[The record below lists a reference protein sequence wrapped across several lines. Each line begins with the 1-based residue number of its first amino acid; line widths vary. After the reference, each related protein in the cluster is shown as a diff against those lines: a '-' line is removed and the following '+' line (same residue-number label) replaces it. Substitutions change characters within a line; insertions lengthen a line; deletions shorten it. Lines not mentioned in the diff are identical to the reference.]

1 MARRNRNFLYRCRLI
16 IYAIVIAAFMAMAAV
31 SGAAFAQSTTLKIA
45 TIGAGNI
52 GSTVGGFWIK
62 AGHPVL
68 LSSRHPEELKPL
80 VDRLGPLARAGTVR
94 EALAFGDVILMA
106 VPYGAYPQIAKDYS
120 KDFAGKIVVDAGNAV
135 IARDGEIA
143 KPARENGVGLTTA
156 KLFPGARIVRAFNIL
171 GTGRLKEMANHSPRF
186 AIPVAGDDQE
196 AVKGVS
202 GLGVGRA
209 AILEA
214 LRAARAALRRADE
227 RRRNAREAEDA
238 EVILMRLTR
247 RELLKAGI
255 ATGASLLLP
264 AINLRAQSASLI
276 QKKIPSSGES
286 LPVVGVGT
294 ARRYESITT
303 EAERAPLRETL
314 REFKAV
320 GATVIDSSPTYG
332 TAEAVVGDLV
342 AELKIRDGLFLA
354 TKVSTSGK
362 EAGVKQI
369 EESFKKLRAP
379 KIDLIAVHNLRDTQT
394 HLATLRDLHRAGRI
408 RYVGITTSFPNQYA
422 DFERTMKTEKLD
434 FIQVDYALDN
444 RNAGERILPPP
455 SERGM
460 PALVDLPFS

>member
-1 MARRNRNFLYRCRLI
+1 MAHRNRNFLYRCRLI

-196 AVKGVS
+196 AVKVVS
-202 GLGVGRA
+202 GAGRA
-209 AILEA
+209 SS
-214 LRAARAALRRADE
+214 RWSWARS
-227 RRRNAREAEDA
+227 N
-238 EVILMRLTR
+238 TR
-247 RELLKAGI
+247 
-255 ATGASLLLP
+255 
-264 AINLRAQSASLI
+264 
-276 QKKIPSSGES
+276 SSSSRPGRS
-286 LPVVGVGT
+286 T
-294 ARRYESITT
+294 ARR
-303 EAERAPLRETL
+303 
-314 REFKAV
+314 
-320 GATVIDSSPTYG
+320 
-332 TAEAVVGDLV
+332 
-342 AELKIRDGLFLA
+342 
-354 TKVSTSGK
+354 
-362 EAGVKQI
+362 
-369 EESFKKLRAP
+369 
-379 KIDLIAVHNLRDTQT
+379 
-394 HLATLRDLHRAGRI
+394 
-408 RYVGITTSFPNQYA
+408 
-422 DFERTMKTEKLD
+422 
-434 FIQVDYALDN
+434 
-444 RNAGERILPPP
+444 
-455 SERGM
+455 
-460 PALVDLPFS
+460 

>member
-1 MARRNRNFLYRCRLI
+1 MAHRNRNFIYRCRLI

-196 AVKGVS
+196 AVKVVS
-202 GLGVGRA
+202 GLVREAGFDPVIVGSLQYSKLFEQTGPLYGA
-209 AILEA
+209 QMS
-214 LRAARAALRRADE
+214 ADE
-227 RRRNAREAEDA
+227 
-238 EVILMRLTR
+238 MR
-247 RELLKAGI
+247 
-255 ATGASLLLP
+255 
-264 AINLRAQSASLI
+264 
-276 QKKIPSSGES
+276 
-286 LPVVGVGT
+286 
-294 ARRYESITT
+294 
-303 EAERAPLRETL
+303 
-314 REFKAV
+314 
-320 GATVIDSSPTYG
+320 
-332 TAEAVVGDLV
+332 
-342 AELKIRDGLFLA
+342 
-354 TKVSTSGK
+354 
-362 EAGVKQI
+362 
-369 EESFKKLRAP
+369 
-379 KIDLIAVHNLRDTQT
+379 
-394 HLATLRDLHRAGRI
+394 
-408 RYVGITTSFPNQYA
+408 
-422 DFERTMKTEKLD
+422 EKLKT
-434 FIQVDYALDN
+434 LK
-444 RNAGERILPPP
+444 
-455 SERGM
+455 
-460 PALVDLPFS
+460 